1 MSLWNPCTLH
11 LALCTL
17 FSEREARNDDIFD
30 NVVIGDG
37 DDSAWDR
44 VVTMPRQYDSELP
57 RQPHPVPDTNDS
69 SRLAQFASRLGSLLP
84 HRDQSISP
92 SLNSSALPPDM
103 PQFGHSSSD
112 DAVRRFL
119 NESLERN
126 HSEDDGTPRTRQ
138 QRRDRMV
145 ALRQRVHT
153 LGQRMQRLRV

>member
-1 MSLWNPCTLH
+1 MFHPPR
-11 LALCTL
+11 AQ
-17 FSEREARNDDIFD
+17 EQ
-30 NVVIGDG
+30 GDSMG
-37 DDSAWDR
+37 LQVLEVD
-44 VVTMPRQYDSELP
+44 E
-57 RQPHPVPDTNDS
+57 PDANSHGNDS

-84 HRDQSISP
+84 HRDVDQSISP

-103 PQFGHSSSD
+103 PHFGQSTSD

-119 NESLERN
+119 HESLERN

-138 QRRDRMV
+138 QRRERMA